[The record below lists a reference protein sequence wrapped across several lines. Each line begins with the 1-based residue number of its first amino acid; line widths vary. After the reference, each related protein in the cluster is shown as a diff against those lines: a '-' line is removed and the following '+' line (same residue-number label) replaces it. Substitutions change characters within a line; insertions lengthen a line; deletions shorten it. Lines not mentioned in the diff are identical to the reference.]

1 METNLINLMEQFGT
15 DERCRAELQRLRW
28 PEGPRCPRC
37 DSSRIS
43 RIIKRNQFDC
53 DACRYQF
60 SVTAGTL
67 FNDSHLPLW
76 KWFLATYMMC
86 ESKKGISACQIQ
98 RTLGIGGYKTA
109 WYLCHRIRAAM
120 QEVDSQKLDGVVEI
134 DETYVGGKPRRNRP
148 RVIKEVVVGIRQREG
163 KLRFIRAKDIKA
175 TTIREIIREHV
186 GDDVEVIITDEAA
199 VYPWAL
205 RKEQRAKHKTICHKS
220 EYVHGDV
227 HTNTVESS
235 FSLLK
240 RGILGTWHRISV
252 KHLPAYLNEVAFR
265 FNNRKNP
272 RMFQDVL
279 KRLLQTKAMP
289 FYALTKEEAA

>member
-1 METNLINLMEQFGT
+1 MDTNLINLIQRFRSE
-15 DERCRAELQRLRW
+15 DRCRAELERLRW
-28 PEGPRCPRC
+28 PDGIRCPSC
-37 DSSRIS
+37 KSDKIS

-60 SVTAGTL
+60 SVTADTL
-67 FNDSHLPLW
+67 LNDTHLPLW

-98 RTLGIGGYKTA
+98 RTLEIGGYKTA

-120 QEVDSQKLDGVVEI
+120 QEADRSKMNGVLEI
-134 DETYVGGKPRRNRP
+134 DETYIGGKPRRGRP
-148 RVIKEVVVGIRQREG
+148 RVIKEVVVGIRQRQGE
-163 KLRFIRAKDIKA
+163 LRFIRAKDIKA
-175 TTIREIIREHV
+175 STIRDIIHQHV
-186 GDDVEVIITDEAA
+186 GDDVEVILTDESA

-205 RKEQRAKHKTICHKS
+205 NREQKTKHKTICHKS
-220 EYVHGDV
+220 EYVNGDV

-240 RGILGTWHRISV
+240 RGIMGTWHRISV

-265 FNNRKNP
+265 FNNRRNP
-272 RMFQDVL
+272 RLFQDTL
-279 KRLLQTKAMP
+279 KRLLSSNALT
-289 FYALTKEEAA
+289 FVELTKEAA